1 MSHYDVIYRGSRL
14 INVSGNLTGYIQ
26 AYALEYRNKVE
37 KELQDICNVVLGL
50 LDKHLIPKVSDD

>member
-1 MSHYDVIYRGSRL
+1 MK
-14 INVSGNLTGYIQ
+14 

-50 LDKHLIPKVSDD
+50 LDKHLIPKVSFFFFVLFRHKILTLDLIM

>member
-1 MSHYDVIYRGSRL
+1 ML
-14 INVSGNLTGYIQ
+14 QIQ

-50 LDKHLIPKVSDD
+50 LDKHLIPKVSKTR